1 MALGSKSFVFNKN
14 SDWKMNNYSH
24 GVKIDGDCLI
34 FSPNSDSNSV
44 FFSKSIDSLE
54 QDTSWGILK
63 ALIKSSN
70 NSKVVFKVF
79 ASNFKDVVVPV
90 GEEIE
95 KVNIDKFLKSNANLN
110 AKSEFFDKIGAIK
123 FDNPE
128 KVPIFNLKGRYLWF
142 CVECI
147 NYSSDDCVEIQEIE
161 ITFPLLSFLE
171 YLPEVYQSVSSDSFM
186 NRFISI
192 FQYMYLEIDEI
203 IDNIPENF
211 EPLYNNMKYLSWICE
226 WFGINT
232 IIWDENKLR
241 YLIGDVI
248 EIFKSKGTKK
258 SIVDMVEKY
267 TGFKPIIV
275 EKFKIL
281 DNDFYSKESSFVDN
295 LFGKNNFFF
304 TVIMR
309 ENEIK
314 KGEEYANL
322 LKIIKNMSP
331 IDAICNLVVLTNSII
346 LGCHC
351 YIGLNSYVSNSYLK
365 NSSSFDSILVVS

>member
-295 LFGKNNFFF
+295 LFGKNNFFSQ
-304 TVIMR
+304 
-309 ENEIK
+309 
-314 KGEEYANL
+314 L
-322 LKIIKNMSP
+322 
-331 IDAICNLVVLTNSII
+331 
-346 LGCHC
+346 
-351 YIGLNSYVSNSYLK
+351 
-365 NSSSFDSILVVS
+365 